1 MSECKYWGFYVC
13 CSNFGNQEE
22 RGSKNE
28 PHAVSQV
35 PQVCSNTNMVR
46 KTKRRSNNPPMHIDI
61 HGTVCTCS
69 TLWENRGD
77 YWEISDVPLQ
87 ITLMNISQHSTL
99 FRCASYCVR
108 KCTCFDRH
116 FFPCAVKFVQTAA
129 TRRNNFEH
137 F

>member
-13 CSNFGNQEE
+13 CSNFGNQE
-22 RGSKNE
+22 RGSKKE

-35 PQVCSNTNMVR
+35 PPVCSNTNMVR

-87 ITLMNISQHSTL
+87 ITLMNISQLSPL
-99 FRCASYCVR
+99 SLRVR
-108 KCTCFDRH
+108 RIVYENALALIGT
-116 FFPCAVKFVQTAA
+116 FFLCCEIRANSCNKKEQF
-129 TRRNNFEH
+129 
-137 F
+137 

>member
-1 MSECKYWGFYVC
+1 MFVALTLAIKRREAPKMSHTQFLR
-13 CSNFGNQEE
+13 S
-22 RGSKNE
+22 
-28 PHAVSQV
+28 P
-35 PQVCSNTNMVR
+35 PVCSNTNMVR

-87 ITLMNISQHSTL
+87 ITLMNISQLSPL
-99 FRCASYCVR
+99 PLSLRVR
-108 KCTCFDRH
+108 RIVYENALALIGIFS
-116 FFPCAVKFVQTAA
+116 CAVKFVQIAA